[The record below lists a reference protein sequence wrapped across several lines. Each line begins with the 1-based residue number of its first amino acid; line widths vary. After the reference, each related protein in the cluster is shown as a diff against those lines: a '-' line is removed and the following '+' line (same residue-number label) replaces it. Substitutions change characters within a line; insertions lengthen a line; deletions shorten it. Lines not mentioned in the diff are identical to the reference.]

1 LVAPPVKVGGL
12 AVVTVALAGL
22 EGAAA
27 AEEVVD
33 AAALDVETV
42 AVVVEV
48 EVAVLVEVVAVE
60 VGALQTVGP
69 SCAS

>member
-1 LVAPPVKVGGL
+1 MVAATLVAPPVKVGGA
-12 AVVTVALAGL
+12 AVVTVALEAGV
-22 EGAAA
+22 AA

-33 AAALDVETV
+33 AASLDSDTV

-48 EVAVLVEVVAVE
+48 EVAVVVEVVDEEQAP
-60 VGALQTVGP
+60 A

>member
-12 AVVTVALAGL
+12 ALVTVALEAGV
-22 EGAAA
+22 AA

-33 AAALDVETV
+33 AASLVSDTV

-48 EVAVLVEVVAVE
+48 EVAVLVEVVSDELGV
-60 VGALQTVGP
+60 LQTVGP
-69 SCAS
+69 SCSS

>member
-1 LVAPPVKVGGL
+1 L
-12 AVVTVALAGL
+12 ALVTVALAAL
-22 EGAAA
+22 EGAA

-33 AAALDVETV
+33 SAALDVDTV

-60 VGALQTVGP
+60 LGGWQTVE